1 MAHFLMLI
9 GRLLKVAYKCGIKP
23 FVENNSDAIP

>member
-1 MAHFLMLI
+1 MLI